1 MISSRR
7 FTSCTSPLVTRID
20 VGMLPCRSSKVCIL
34 TAAFRPKLRPRK
46 QRQEQVD
53 GGRIQSVQT
62 LLQIGAN
69 RIAGMQRPGDGD
81 QNLREVGVDPPVA
94 CFVGISQGRALHLA
108 AESHVVELAA
118 DGTKARFDVAKTLA
132 VGQLSER
139 HRQILIPTGQIFQI
153 AITPVA
159 GYALLEL
166 LVRKELDQLGEDGAP
181 SVHPAL
187 SLAPQQI
194 PSNTLLTLFLFQIVL
209 TPTRMHHTESK
220 KRARSLWE
228 FPRTA
233 VV

>member
-1 MISSRR
+1 
-7 FTSCTSPLVTRID
+7 
-20 VGMLPCRSSKVCIL
+20 
-34 TAAFRPKLRPRK
+34 
-46 QRQEQVD
+46 
-53 GGRIQSVQT
+53 
-62 LLQIGAN
+62 
-69 RIAGMQRPGDGD
+69 MQRPGDGD

-94 CFVGISQGRALHLA
+94 RFVGIGQGRARHLA

-139 HRQILIPTGQIFQI
+139 HRQIVIPTGQIFQI

-194 PSNTLLTLFLFQIVL
+194 PLLLQIVL

-220 KRARSLWE
+220 KLARSLWE

-233 VV
+233 VVYDIHHRKRSFQREVL

>member
-1 MISSRR
+1 M
-7 FTSCTSPLVTRID
+7 TTHT
-20 VGMLPCRSSKVCIL
+20 CRSHAS
-34 TAAFRPKLRPRK
+34 A
-46 QRQEQVD
+46 
-53 GGRIQSVQT
+53 
-62 LLQIGAN
+62 
-69 RIAGMQRPGDGD
+69 
-81 QNLREVGVDPPVA
+81 
-94 CFVGISQGRALHLA
+94 
-108 AESHVVELAA
+108 
-118 DGTKARFDVAKTLA
+118 
-132 VGQLSER
+132 
-139 HRQILIPTGQIFQI
+139 FQI

-194 PSNTLLTLFLFQIVL
+194 PSNTLLTPFLFQIVL

-233 VV
+233 VYWTPDWNLRSISRFVLSFRVGPSEAPDVLYWPACNDCRFVCTSTFPASGSLQG

>member
-1 MISSRR
+1 M
-7 FTSCTSPLVTRID
+7 
-20 VGMLPCRSSKVCIL
+20 
-34 TAAFRPKLRPRK
+34 
-46 QRQEQVD
+46 
-53 GGRIQSVQT
+53 
-62 LLQIGAN
+62 
-69 RIAGMQRPGDGD
+69 
-81 QNLREVGVDPPVA
+81 
-94 CFVGISQGRALHLA
+94 
-108 AESHVVELAA
+108 VELAA

-139 HRQILIPTGQIFQI
+139 HRQIVIPTGQIFQI

-194 PSNTLLTLFLFQIVL
+194 PSNTLLTPFLFQIVL

-220 KRARSLWE
+220 KLARSLWE

-233 VV
+233 VCKDN